1 MFEDWL
7 QNLEDE
13 AFNKKN
19 YDQIKNQ
26 LSSPKNL

>member
-7 QNLEDE
+7 QNLEND

-19 YDQIKNQ
+19 YDLIKNQ
-26 LSSPKNL
+26 LNSQNN

>member
-7 QNLEDE
+7 QNLEND

-26 LSSPKNL
+26 LNSQNN